1 MAWRCLISPAQLSEV
16 NRARQELVFRKNE
29 PKEVRAKTTSREG
42 ADEDVGVEEH
52 PHDTSSNTGHLAFFC
67 HSRSTVNGPPPVAA
81 KNRKT
86 KQYKTANSP
95 RLSNGQKPCEA

>member
-1 MAWRCLISPAQLSEV
+1 MFAQLLFHDGDLGSRNSKATAQDSAQFSEV

-52 PHDTSSNTGHLAFFC
+52 PHDTS
-67 HSRSTVNGPPPVAA
+67 
-81 KNRKT
+81 RKT
-86 KQYKTANSP
+86 SSSL
-95 RLSNGQKPCEA
+95 R